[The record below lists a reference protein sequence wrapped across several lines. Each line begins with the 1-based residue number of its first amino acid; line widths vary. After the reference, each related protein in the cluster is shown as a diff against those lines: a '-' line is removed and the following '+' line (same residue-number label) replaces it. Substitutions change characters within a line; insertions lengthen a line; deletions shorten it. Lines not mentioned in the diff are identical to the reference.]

1 MIKLGLTGGIG
12 SGKSYVSAILRTMG
26 IPVFDCDSIAKELM
40 ITDDFII
47 VSLKQL
53 LGDEVYLQS
62 GHLNKPLL
70 AKFIFSS
77 KLNADKV
84 NSIVH
89 PRVKTA
95 FIRWTE
101 SFSIKGT
108 PIVAMESAIL
118 FESGFDDVVDKVIVV
133 DAPVSIRID
142 RVIKRDNTTPE
153 EVRKRINSQ
162 MNDAEKLAK
171 ADYILVNDGVMS
183 IDNQLSDII
192 SFLKS

>member
-26 IPVFDCDSIAKELM
+26 IPVFDSDTIAKELM
-40 ITDDFII
+40 IKDDFI
-47 VSLKQL
+47 VSSLKQL
-53 LGDEVYLQS
+53 LGDEVYLES
-62 GHLNKPLL
+62 GYLNKPLL
-70 AKFIFSS
+70 AKYIFSS
-77 KLNADKV
+77 KSNADKV

-95 FIRWTE
+95 FIQWAE
-101 SFSIKGT
+101 SLSINGT

-118 FESGFDDVVDKVIVV
+118 FESGFDDVVDKVIAV
-133 DAPVSIRID
+133 DAPVDVRIG

-153 EVRKRINSQ
+153 EVLRRINSQ
-162 MNDAEKLAK
+162 MNEAEKLAK

-183 IDNQLSDII
+183 VDGQLSYII
-192 SFLKS
+192 SLLKS

>member
-26 IPVFDCDSIAKELM
+26 IPVFDSDTIAKELM
-40 ITDDFII
+40 IKDDFI
-47 VSLKQL
+47 VSSLKQL
-53 LGDEVYLQS
+53 LGDEVYLES
-62 GHLNKPLL
+62 GYLNKPLL
-70 AKFIFSS
+70 AKYIFSS
-77 KLNADKV
+77 KSNADKV

-95 FIRWTE
+95 FIQWAE
-101 SFSIKGT
+101 SLSIKGT

-118 FESGFDDVVDKVIVV
+118 FESGFDDVVDKVIAV
-133 DAPVSIRID
+133 DAPVDVRIG

-153 EVRKRINSQ
+153 EVLRRINSQ
-162 MNDAEKLAK
+162 MNEAEKLAK

-183 IDNQLSDII
+183 VDGQLSYII
-192 SFLKS
+192 SLLKS

>member
-26 IPVFDCDSIAKELM
+26 IPVFDSDTIAKELM
-40 ITDDFII
+40 IKDDFI
-47 VSLKQL
+47 VSSLKQL
-53 LGDEVYLQS
+53 LGDEVYLES
-62 GHLNKPLL
+62 GYLNKPLL
-70 AKFIFSS
+70 AKYIFSS
-77 KLNADKV
+77 KSNADKV

-95 FIRWTE
+95 FIRWAE
-101 SFSIKGT
+101 SLSINGT

-118 FESGFDDVVDKVIVV
+118 FESGFDDVVDKVIAV
-133 DAPVSIRID
+133 DAPVDVRIG

-153 EVRKRINSQ
+153 EVLRRINSQ
-162 MNDAEKLAK
+162 MNEAEKLAK

-183 IDNQLSDII
+183 VDGQLSYII
-192 SFLKS
+192 SLLKS